1 MNKPVHLGLSTLE
14 LNKIL
19 MHEFWYNYVKL
30 KYGGKV
36 KLCYMDADS
45 FIVYIKRMIF
55 TKILQKM
62 LKLDLILEIMN

>member
-1 MNKPVHLGLSTLE
+1 MNKPVHLGLSILE
-14 LNKIL
+14 LNEIL
-19 MHEFWYNYVKL
+19 MHKFWYNYVKL

>member
-1 MNKPVHLGLSTLE
+1 MNKPVHLGLSILE
-14 LNKIL
+14 LTEIL
-19 MHEFWYNYVKL
+19 MHKFWYNYVKL